1 MSLFMYIEKN
11 TFIHRLDHRTK
22 LLTLLCSL
30 ASAIMM
36 THPLSGLAVTG
47 LVLVW
52 GLLARSLGNLKRV
65 RGIMFTIFTMSVVM
79 WSLFTREGEVLF
91 LFVTIDGVLL
101 GLSSGIR
108 IVTMIISGL
117 IFLSTTRVEEIA
129 LGLVKLGLPYQV
141 GFAFSSAIRLV
152 PTFIG
157 VGATISQAQRSRGLN
172 LETGGFTERIRKY
185 IPLLVPIFLSAIRN
199 TDQLARAL
207 ESKGF
212 GARPKRTF
220 YRLIKFGPADYAVA
234 VFFLSVV
241 GAVIWLSINGYGKSA

>member
-11 TFIHRLDHRTK
+11 TLVHRLDPRAK
-22 LLTLLCSL
+22 LLILFSSFT
-30 ASAIMM
+30 AAILM
-36 THPLSGLAVTG
+36 THPLYGLAVSGVVVT
-47 LVLVW
+47 W
-52 GLLARSLGNLKRV
+52 GLLARCLGNLKRV
-65 RGIMFTIFTMSVVM
+65 RVILVTIFTMSVVM
-79 WSLFTREGEVLF
+79 WSLFTRSGEILF
-91 LFVTIDGVLL
+91 LFITIDGVML

-108 IVTMIISGL
+108 IVTMIVSGL

-157 VGATISQAQRSRGLN
+157 AGATISQAQRSRGLD
-172 LETGGFTERIRKY
+172 LETGSFTERIKKY
-185 IPLLVPIFLSAIRN
+185 IPLLVPIFLSAIRS
-199 TDQLARAL
+199 TDQLVRAL

-220 YRLIKFGPADYAVA
+220 YRLIKFGPAEYGLAVL
-234 VFFLSVV
+234 FLSMV
-241 GAVIWLSINGYGKSA
+241 GVVIWLSINGYGKLA